1 MLDFN
6 ETGSVNG
13 CHEDK
18 QGFTYCLCDFSRC
31 NANGISHLKSMK
43 TIEKIT
49 KNQKPQLKVL
59 PLSPERVSKLVRR
72 SSVSYITKLIPTV
85 PVVDK
90 NKTIDITVG
99 NETSSLSESEKNSTS
114 SLVELFKE
122 IPKRIYQSYVAR
134 HAKARLGKYLISNET
149 DRTPVADTTEL
160 SLNKTPKLKMKS
172 LDDADQSVEINDESV
187 QINSTLSD
195 ILDRNM
201 ENSMRLKENYEESI
215 TESTRT
221 TPTTLINKSL
231 NNQEET
237 SSKYLNKITVEYY
250 PELERQTKQPETE
263 IEEIEEDLDSE
274 KKRTTLLYQN
284 EAVLK
289 RVDIIRKI
297 EKLLDSMDF
306 DEFLSLLEARNII
319 DRPTD
324 SLTNTTT
331 SSRIDNYLTK
341 QSYYNQEYDDLEA
354 STVSPYETSITVTPA
369 MTTDVTEL
377 LDLTISNTY
386 ETIPIKKSVTS
397 TETTPSTT
405 STTATSTTATS
416 TTDLTTT
423 NKIETTLSDLY
434 NIQEPTPIIKSILSN
449 EEPMKKTL
457 DNELKDDEY
466 SDLMVEMIKTSKT
479 PDTSEGTT
487 ETVINT
493 TELPEFQVPPI
504 KSTAQPTT
512 KKTTNTT
519 TKATT
524 TSSSVYTSFEFL
536 STITGM
542 GLGLVPISSTDAI
555 IAPNKQR
562 DPKTVSP
569 YNWYHIFSD
578 EYKKG
583 KKY

>member
-1 MLDFN
+1 
-6 ETGSVNG
+6 
-13 CHEDK
+13 
-18 QGFTYCLCDFSRC
+18 
-31 NANGISHLKSMK
+31 MK

-416 TTDLTTT
+416 TTATSTTDLTTT

-524 TSSSVYTSFEFL
+524 TSSPVYTSFEFL